1 MIVETIG
8 LVVFLN
14 VGFSYRTRTKKR
26 LIFPGKPVP
35 KKKKKKKDLSK
46 LEADPKDEKQT
57 QNSITP
63 EHHDVHEGERTVRKS
78 TRTSVIVRQAERDA
92 IRAALQATM
101 KVSSGSFFN
110 ISYGHTSISD

>member
-1 MIVETIG
+1 M
-8 LVVFLN
+8 FLN

-26 LIFPGKPVP
+26 LIFPGKPVA

-57 QNSITP
+57 QKSITP

-101 KVSSGSFFN
+101 KVSSGSSLS